1 MTLSFG
7 ALSKLDLSYA
17 DLERVVLDTRTNA
30 TLVRFRRSMMEDIV
44 DAYSRVF
51 GTSSQPGR

>member
-17 DLERVVLDTRTNA
+17 DLERVARETQANSTLTRN
-30 TLVRFRRSMMEDIV
+30 RRSMMEDIV
-44 DAYSRVF
+44 QAYSRVF
-51 GTSSQPGR
+51 GQGSRTGG

>member
-17 DLERVVLDTRTNA
+17 DLERVAQEAQANA
-30 TLVRFRRSMMEDIV
+30 TLNRHRRSMMEDIV
-44 DAYSRVF
+44 EAYSRVF
-51 GTSSQPGR
+51 GQGSRPGG

>member
-17 DLERVVLDTRTNA
+17 DLERVARETQANSTLTRN
-30 TLVRFRRSMMEDIV
+30 RRSMMEDIV
-44 DAYSRVF
+44 QAYSQVF
-51 GTSSQPGR
+51 GQGSRTGG